1 MADPEDRGRAIA
13 DLPED
18 LDGLLAL
25 HGVVPKA
32 VRLLRRAR
40 AD

>member
-18 LDGLLAL
+18 LDGVLAL
-25 HGVVPKA
+25 HGVGSKA
-32 VRLLRRAR
+32 VRLLLQAR